1 MGTNQSSLLD
11 EARCKFITE
20 QAQAELKA
28 FSPHYRK
35 QFSVAWFSQLESNL
49 EPQKEQMVHLLK
61 QRESPEG
68 CEVLYEDSLYFFD
81 ESRKWKDRYVV
92 VRANYCLE
100 CHDSLETFLKGS
112 PPRYKLLPTGGSV
125 LTTEETYMAMVDEC
139 FPDENNLKEEFSPP
153 MSGMPGQFPV
163 YLRLPYR
170 RDSYF
175 CFSQQGRQMKF
186 ITILSDCIRHQNQDF
201 LKKKTCEVQA
211 FLKAIQ
217 LYRQDKDK
225 YEAWDMLIG
234 SDCRVL
240 ANLVMEQLLPSLQKE
255 MLPHLKAKK
264 TEKKR
269 VWFATVE
276 AAYILVQEHLLGGLS
291 ALKDECRKSMEKQ
304 EVLIHSDMDHIVNA
318 RQQLEEQVRAKVSV
332 PAEKVC
338 AESIQPHLGSVLEEL
353 MEPIS
358 SGFLEARQ
366 RIESLMDAV
375 CQDVQQC
382 KDDQQLKQTLALMAR
397 PELQY
402 CYQKIASLQR
412 KKLFG
417 FSNMAGVIHSTQ
429 IDLQQLVENA
439 AYTFELLV
447 YKIIQDQPDD
457 AASLVEKAKHRVL
470 KQYDYDSSTVRK
482 TNFQDALVS
491 ITLPFIKKRLAP
503 TCKAELEGV
512 GESVDVDYA
521 SFIHVDNVY
530 EDVLLQTLDKEVT
543 KVVKEAASLRRYNLF
558 MDVRDQGGR
567 SSPSSSSV
575 STPQSPA
582 KLVLPLATSVREPQ
596 PHASSSIPNIPGG
609 EDIGDMSTGDLRPRP
624 HHVSVSVA
632 AGDLQVHDSSRELF
646 TTEAPI
652 VTREAAEEEMS
663 AQTRE
668 DAGRP
673 QTLSHRQPGT
683 ASPGVRAAVPS
694 AGQTDGRIFHTEE
707 MAEAVEADP
716 HQSAEDAKSAKDA
729 KSEHL
734 VEALVSAES
743 TGGVEA
749 AERTEAS
756 VSLEDLVLA
765 EAPDSAEAPGSVEA
779 PETAETAKSAE
790 GGETSESVEPSVATE
805 ATEIAKLAEVLVS
818 VEAPETAKAAEGAKT
833 SESVETSVATEAT
846 ETAKSAEAPETAK
859 SAEGAEAPESAVAPV
874 SAETPVSADSIESV
888 ESAQSAEA
896 PETTETVQ
904 SAEGAKAPVLA
915 KTSES
920 VEASASAEA
929 TEVAKLAE
937 AAKSAEAPVS
947 VEAPETAETVQ
958 SAERAKAPVLAKTSE
973 SVEASVSAEAAKS
986 AEAPV
991 LVEAPETAE
1000 TVQSAEGLKAPVLP
1014 KTSES
1019 VEASASAE
1027 ATEVA
1032 KLAEA
1037 AKSAEAPVSVEAPE
1051 TACDGK
1057 IYTAKSA
1064 EAAKAPESA
1073 VAPVSAKTPE
1083 SVQSA
1088 KSAEGA
1094 EAPVLAKTS
1103 ESVEAPETAKSAEA
1117 AEAPESAV
1125 APVSAK
1131 TPESVESAKSGEGA
1145 KAPVLAKTSA
1155 SVEAPENAETVQ
1167 SAEGAKAPGLAKTSE
1182 SVEAPETV
1190 QSAEVL
1196 KVPVLAKTSESVEA
1210 SASAEATAIA
1220 KLAEA
1225 AKSAEAPVSVEAPE
1239 SADSAETAKSANNAE
1254 AAEWPE
1260 APLPAKTPEAPTSTE
1275 ATEAAKSAE
1284 GAKAPQ

>member
-779 PETAETAKSAE
+779 PETAKSGELAEATELAETPGSVEAPETAETAKSAE

-973 SVEASVSAEAAKS
+973 SVEASVS
-986 AEAPV
+986 
-991 LVEAPETAE
+991 
-1000 TVQSAEGLKAPVLP
+1000 
-1014 KTSES
+1014 
-1019 VEASASAE
+1019 
-1027 ATEVA
+1027 
-1032 KLAEA
+1032 AEA

>member
-779 PETAETAKSAE
+779 PETAKSGELAEATELAETPGSVEAPETAETAKSAE

-846 ETAKSAEAPETAK
+846 ETAKSAEAPE
-859 SAEGAEAPESAVAPV
+859 
-874 SAETPVSADSIESV
+874 
-888 ESAQSAEA
+888 
-896 PETTETVQ
+896 
-904 SAEGAKAPVLA
+904 
-915 KTSES
+915 
-920 VEASASAEA
+920 
-929 TEVAKLAE
+929 
-937 AAKSAEAPVS
+937 
-947 VEAPETAETVQ
+947 
-958 SAERAKAPVLAKTSE
+958 
-973 SVEASVSAEAAKS
+973 
-986 AEAPV
+986 
-991 LVEAPETAE
+991 
-1000 TVQSAEGLKAPVLP
+1000 
-1014 KTSES
+1014 
-1019 VEASASAE
+1019 
-1027 ATEVA
+1027 
-1032 KLAEA
+1032 
-1037 AKSAEAPVSVEAPE
+1037 
-1051 TACDGK
+1051 
-1057 IYTAKSA
+1057 TAKSA